1 MREPHQRTAVN
12 FAFEPWLAGEP
23 IRSEPAPEC
32 LLSMHRVAR
41 HVNDHRARDSERT
54 AVFAVAE
61 NRASQT
67 ARDASGIETW
77 CFRYACGSRRA
88 APVWTPSV
96 RPKCPRDQSIGEP
109 TSGSTSYLT
118 TYIASTLRISHSES
132 TSAAPSLIGDGRDFS
147 IPPPPVPKVDGLAN
161 SGPPMPIRNAF
172 RLVDLGRY
180 GPSTAISDSSARFR
194 RSRRYFPGLK

>member
-77 CFRYACGSRRA
+77 CFRTAIGRR
-88 APVWTPSV
+88 S
-96 RPKCPRDQSIGEP
+96 DEP
-109 TSGSTSYLT
+109 
-118 TYIASTLRISHSES
+118 
-132 TSAAPSLIGDGRDFS
+132 GDGFVYLVSVAPRVEDRFEWVEVNEVFTT
-147 IPPPPVPKVDGLAN
+147 VPASQTQGAMRAWN
-161 SGPPMPIRNAF
+161 CQ
-172 RLVDLGRY
+172 
-180 GPSTAISDSSARFR
+180 IS
-194 RSRRYFPGLK
+194 K